1 MRRGKGAIAIA
12 MLAVLA
18 GCWTVPGA
26 GPERSGH
33 NPFESVI
40 TTANVASLAREW
52 TWQADWTTPREVS
65 DPVVSVSG
73 VHVAVGHE
81 LVTIKLA
88 DGAER
93 WRTPLFDAGLATQ
106 GVLFARNP
114 AAANGRVFESVQSAS
129 PILASA
135 TRSFDA
141 DTGQDFGA
149 VAAAGNDV
157 TVPRGTK
164 LVGAYTLSGGSSRLV
179 LTGYFV
185 KDLTDG
191 STSWTANL
199 NVFSGGP
206 VISPSSPAVGA
217 DEFFFANGQTLLA
230 YPIAEPAG
238 CVLVGGNFRTCPPT
252 WSLAFGP
259 GLTRPTLSGDGK
271 FIAVGD
277 AGHVMLFTVDGSSM
291 WTAGLPTTA
300 PPSAPLSID
309 ASTVFAASAGKLH
322 AYGRGGCGLT
332 SCSPLWSGD
341 TADPVTLQPAIAGGI
356 VYTATT
362 AGVIRAFA
370 AAGCGTATC
379 EPLWKYDVGAPI
391 TGGPSISSGHV
402 LVGTK
407 DGRVISFRPGATG

>member
-1 MRRGKGAIAIA
+1 M
-12 MLAVLA
+12 
-18 GCWTVPGA
+18 PGA
-26 GPERSGH
+26 GPQRSGH

-40 TTANVASLAREW
+40 TPANVASLAKEW

-81 LVTIKLA
+81 LVTIKSV

-93 WRTPLFDAGLATQ
+93 WRTPLFAASSATQ
-106 GVLFARNP
+106 GVLVARNP
-114 AAANGRVFESVQSAS
+114 AAANGRVFESIQSAS

-149 VAAAGNDV
+149 VAAAANDV
-157 TVPRGTK
+157 TVPHGTK
-164 LVGAYTLSGGSSRLV
+164 LVGAYTLSGGSSGFV

-185 KDLTDG
+185 KDLGDG
-191 STSWTANL
+191 TKSWAANL
-199 NVFSGGP
+199 NLFSGGGAG
-206 VISPSSPAVGA
+206 VISPSSPAVAA
-217 DEFFFANGQTLLA
+217 DRFFFANGQTLLA
-230 YPIAEPAG
+230 YPMSEPVG
-238 CVLVGGNFRTCPPT
+238 CVVVSGNFRTCPPT
-252 WSLAFGP
+252 WSLGFGQ
-259 GLTRPTLSGDGK
+259 GLTRPTLSTDEK

-277 AGHVMLFTVDGSSM
+277 AGHVMMFTVDGASM
-291 WTAGLPTTA
+291 WTGGLPTTA
-300 PPSAPLSID
+300 PASAPLSID
-309 ASTVFAASAGKLH
+309 ASTVFAVSAGKLH

-341 TADPVTLQPAIAGGI
+341 TAGTVALQPAIAGGI

-370 AAGCGTATC
+370 ATGCGTVTC
-379 EPLWKYDVGAPI
+379 EPLWKYDVGVQV

-407 DGRVISFRPGATG
+407 DGRVISFRLGAAG